1 MVVFWI
7 YLEGRVHSH
16 QELEMDS
23 KGAMKEREE
32 LEQQE
37 DGED

>member
-1 MVVFWI
+1 MVIFWI

-16 QELEMDS
+16 QDLEMDS
-23 KGAMKEREE
+23 MRAVREREE

-37 DGED
+37 DGKD